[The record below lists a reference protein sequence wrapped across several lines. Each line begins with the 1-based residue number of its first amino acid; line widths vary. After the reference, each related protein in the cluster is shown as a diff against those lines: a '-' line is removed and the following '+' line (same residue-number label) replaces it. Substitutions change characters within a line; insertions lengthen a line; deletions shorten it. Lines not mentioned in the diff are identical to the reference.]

1 MSFNVA
7 NKIKQLRHM
16 SLTNLSKSAQIG
28 HFLAPPD
35 YSDQVTSVKFVLIPS
50 GTTPTRTSATKL
62 VQAGSI
68 LTFG

>member
-1 MSFNVA
+1 
-7 NKIKQLRHM
+7 M

-50 GTTPTRTSATKL
+50 GTTSTCATKL